1 MSLNIR
7 ETYASVFDV
16 APNDRYV
23 NCNLSTGRK
32 LKDVDDNGNPKYA
45 NSSWRA
51 TFVGSKLEEAK
62 KLKARDRIKINSG
75 TISHEKS
82 NKTGVDGKPLYFY
95 NVTIFDFDKIDSSGS
110 SSATTTSSTSKATGV
125 IDSEDDLPF

>member
-62 KLKARDRIKINSG
+62 KLQARDRIKINSG
-75 TISHEKS
+75 TISHD
-82 NKTGVDGKPLYFY
+82 KTGADGKPLYFY

-110 SSATTTSSTSKATGV
+110 SSTTTSSAPQATGV
-125 IDSEDDLPF
+125 IDTEDDLPF

>member
-7 ETYASVFDV
+7 ETYASVFDIV
-16 APNDRYV
+16 PSEKYV

-32 LKDVDDNGNPKYA
+32 SREVTDTGAPKYI

-51 TFVGSKLEEAK
+51 TFVGSKLNEAK
-62 KLKARDRIKINSG
+62 ALQPKDRIKINSG
-75 TISHEKS
+75 TITHEKS
-82 NKTGVDGKPLYFY
+82 NKTGADGKPLYFY
-95 NVTIFDFDKIDSSGS
+95 NVTIFDFEKVDSSG
-110 SSATTTSSTSKATGV
+110 TSTAPQATGA

>member
-16 APNDRYV
+16 TPSERYV

-62 KLKARDRIKINSG
+62 KLQARDRIKINSG

-82 NKTGVDGKPLYFY
+82 NKTGADGKPLYFY
-95 NVTIFDFDKIDSSGS
+95 NVTIFDFDKIGSSGS
-110 SSATTTSSTSKATGV
+110 SSTTTSSTSQATGV
-125 IDSEDDLPF
+125 IDTEDDLPF

>member
-7 ETYASVFDV
+7 ETYASVFHV

-32 LKDVDDNGNPKYA
+32 LKDVDDNGNPKY
-45 NSSWRA
+45 
-51 TFVGSKLEEAK
+51 VGSKLEEAK

-110 SSATTTSSTSKATGV
+110 SSATTTSSTPKATGV